1 MRHQVSDYLAFAR
14 SMLKQGV
21 LGSQRGTYWK
31 FIYDAATRY
40 RHAFGTAITLAIMG
54 YHFEKIT
61 EKVLLRDTAEE
72 NVSLGLL
79 EPGMEQSVT

>member
-1 MRHQVSDYLAFAR
+1 
-14 SMLKQGV
+14 MLKQGI
-21 LGSQRGTYWK
+21 LGQQRSSYWK

-61 EKVLLRDTAEE
+61 EKVLHPDPAEG
-72 NVSLGLL
+72 SLLGLL
-79 EPGMEQSVT
+79 EPGIEQSV